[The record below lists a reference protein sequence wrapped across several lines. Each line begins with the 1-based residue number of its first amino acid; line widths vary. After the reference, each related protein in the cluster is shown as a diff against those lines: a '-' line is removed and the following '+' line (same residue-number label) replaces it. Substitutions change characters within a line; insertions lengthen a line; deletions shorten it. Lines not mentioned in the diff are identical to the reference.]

1 MQHPQKSRAASLDHS
16 DFDNVR
22 LYDAQTKL
30 RGHVTFDLYRILAQF
45 SYVVQITHLN
55 GVLTGLM
62 GLQHYQDIASRRE
75 SAIECLSEL
84 AEILRFRNWFAM
96 RVKYLCPVIER
107 GIRQCEM
114 EYML

>member
-1 MQHPQKSRAASLDHS
+1 MAASLDHS

-30 RGHVTFDLYRILAQF
+30 RGHITFDLYRILARF

-62 GLQHYQDIASRRE
+62 GLQHYPKILRAEESPLSSASRSLRDRDLE
-75 SAIECLSEL
+75 
-84 AEILRFRNWFAM
+84 AEIPAFH
-96 RVKYLCPVIER
+96 
-107 GIRQCEM
+107 
-114 EYML
+114 